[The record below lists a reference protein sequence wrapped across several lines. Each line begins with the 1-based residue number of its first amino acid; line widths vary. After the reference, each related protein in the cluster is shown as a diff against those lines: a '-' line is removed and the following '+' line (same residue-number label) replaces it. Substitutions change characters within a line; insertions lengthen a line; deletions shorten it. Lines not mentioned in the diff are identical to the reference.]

1 MVNVIATLK
10 PLLHGLI
17 NIAGLTSQRVELEP
31 GTVMNI
37 WVPKQT
43 IIINNNSTNTQQKNQ
58 TQKWNKPNKPV
69 VVLAHPFCAD
79 GILMWFFQA
88 LALTSKYSVY
98 VPDFLFFGGSTTNTA
113 NRSATFQAECFA
125 KGLRKV
131 GVDKCT
137 LVGLSYGGMVGFKMA
152 ELYPDLVE
160 AMVVSSTVI
169 ELTESITGEC
179 LDRLGFSSWSE
190 LLLPETAEGVKL
202 LFSIGIHKFR
212 WLPDFLYRDFL
223 EVIFANR
230 KEKAQLLEALVVSGR
245 DSTTPTYPQ
254 RIHFLWANDDMIF
267 NLELAHTMKG
277 RIGEKATL
285 EYIQNAGHLLQ
296 LERPFAYNKH
306 VKKILASIHGDGK
319 PKHH

>member
-17 NIAGLTSQRVELEP
+17 NIAGLTSQRVELEA
-31 GTVMNI
+31 GTVMTI

-43 IIINNNSTNTQQKNQ
+43 IIINNNNTNTQPKNQ

-88 LALTSKYSVY
+88 LSLTSMYSVY

-113 NRSATFQAECFA
+113 NRSATFQAECLA

-152 ELYPDLVE
+152 KLYPDLVD

-190 LLLPETAEGVKL
+190 LLLPETVEGVKL
-202 LFSIGIHKFR
+202 LFSIGNHKLP

-223 EVIFANR
+223 EVMFTNR
-230 KEKAQLLEALVVSGR
+230 KEKAQLLEALVVSDK

-254 RIHFLWANDDMIF
+254 RIHFLWADDDKIF

-277 RIGEKATL
+277 CE
-285 EYIQNAGHLLQ
+285 
-296 LERPFAYNKH
+296 
-306 VKKILASIHGDGK
+306 
-319 PKHH
+319 

>member
-17 NIAGLTSQRVELEP
+17 NIAGLTSQRVELEA
-31 GTVMNI
+31 GTVMTI

-43 IIINNNSTNTQQKNQ
+43 IIINNNNTNTQPKNQ
-58 TQKWNKPNKPV
+58 TQKWNKPNRPV
-69 VVLAHPFCAD
+69 VVLAHPFSAD
-79 GILMWFFQA
+79 GILI
-88 LALTSKYSVY
+88 KYSVY

-113 NRSATFQAECFA
+113 NRSATFQAECLA

-152 ELYPDLVE
+152 KLYPDLVD

-190 LLLPETAEGVKL
+190 LLLPETVEGVKL
-202 LFSIGIHKFR
+202 LFSIGNHKLP

-223 EVIFANR
+223 EVMFINR
-230 KEKAQLLEALVVSGR
+230 KEKAQLLEALVVSDK

-254 RIHFLWANDDMIF
+254 
-267 NLELAHTMKG
+267 
-277 RIGEKATL
+277 KATL
-285 EYIQNAGHLLQ
+285 EYIPNAGHLLQ

-306 VKKILASIHGDGK
+306 LKKILASIHGDGK